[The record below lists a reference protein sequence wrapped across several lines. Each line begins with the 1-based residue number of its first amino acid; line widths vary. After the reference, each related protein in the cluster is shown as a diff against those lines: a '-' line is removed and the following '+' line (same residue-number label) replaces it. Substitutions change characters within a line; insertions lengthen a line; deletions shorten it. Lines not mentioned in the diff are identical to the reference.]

1 MGGGAGE
8 SGAMTVHRGFDPVA
22 PELSAILAG
31 GRRDR
36 LRKAGWV
43 VLSLL
48 VVTLS
53 LYLADLFDF
62 LRYGDAFRT
71 LTTLLRDALPPDFS
85 RWRSWGRPLV
95 DTLAMSMAGTAIA
108 CFLAIPLST
117 IVAGNTGPHW
127 LRGTVRMVLNLF
139 RSIPL
144 VVWGIACVAA
154 VGFGPLPG
162 ALALAV
168 HSTGALGELYAGIL
182 EHVDR
187 APGDAL
193 RSQGVSR
200 LGVVRFAVLPQILPR
215 VMDVSLYR
223 WEHNVRAATLMG
235 VIGAGGIGLEIMTAF
250 QLFEY
255 REAVALVIVL
265 LCVVTGIN
273 TLSARVR
280 GKFLQKA

>member
-1 MGGGAGE
+1 
-8 SGAMTVHRGFDPVA
+8 MTVHRHFDPVA
-22 PELSAILAG
+22 PDLSAILAWG
-31 GRRDR
+31 QRDR
-36 LRKAGWV
+36 LRKAGWAML
-43 VLSLL
+43 VLLT
-48 VVTLS
+48 VAFA
-53 LYLADLFDF
+53 LYLADLFNF

-71 LTTLLRDALPPDFS
+71 LTTLAGDAVPPDFS
-85 RWRSWGRPLV
+85 RWRSWGRPLL

-108 CFLAIPLST
+108 CVLGIPLSM
-117 IVAGNTGPHW
+117 IVAGSTGGGW
-127 LRGTVRMVLNLF
+127 LRGAVRMVLNTT

-182 EHVDR
+182 AHVDR

-200 LGVVRFAVLPQILPR
+200 LGVIRFAILPQILPR

-280 GKFLQKA
+280 RRFVQTA

>member
-1 MGGGAGE
+1 
-8 SGAMTVHRGFDPVA
+8 MTAHAVTDPMA
-22 PELSAILAG
+22 PELAAILSQ

-36 LRKAGWV
+36 LRKALWA
-43 VLSLL
+43 VLGLG
-48 VVTLS
+48 TIAAA
-53 LYLADLFDF
+53 LYVSDLFNF
-62 LRYGDAFRT
+62 VRYGDSYRT
-71 LTTLLRDALPPDFS
+71 FTTLIADSLPPDF
-85 RWRSWGRPLV
+85 RRAAKWGRPLL
-95 DTLAMSMAGTAIA
+95 DTLAMSLAGTAIA
-108 CFLAIPLST
+108 FLCALPLSALASGL
-117 IVAGNTGPHW
+117 VGGAW
-127 LRGTVRMVLNLF
+127 VRRAVRFVMNVT

-162 ALALAV
+162 ALALAI
-168 HSTGALGELYAGIL
+168 HSTGALGEFFAEIL
-182 EHVDR
+182 EHVDP

-200 LGVVRFAVLPQILPR
+200 LGVLRFAVLPQILPR

-255 REAVALVIVL
+255 REAIALVVVL
-265 LCVVTGIN
+265 LIVVTAIN
-273 TLSARVR
+273 TLSGMVR
-280 GKFLQKA
+280 GRFLRAA